1 VVKDHDFNKFSST
14 GGVVAIDVRI
24 ERLIVTSDGYY
35 FPNLRPYEN
44 ALNKVRRM
52 HKELSRKKYLSK
64 NWFKAG
70 IKLARAYEHLK
81 NLRRD
86 IYMEL
91 GKWFAEHYDVVVM
104 EDIEVRQLIGKSERI
119 LRRRLYDV
127 AFHELKE
134 ILRHQLE
141 KYGKL

>member
-1 VVKDHDFNKFSST
+1 VRGKKNRKKLVLLRLSKLGVFKVIIHRDF
-14 GGVVAIDVRI
+14 
-24 ERLIVTSDGYY
+24 
-35 FPNLRPYEN
+35 P
-44 ALNKVRRM
+44 LNKVRRL
-52 HKELSRKKYLSK
+52 HKELSRKRYLSK

-119 LRRRLYDV
+119 LRRGLYDV

-141 KYGKL
+141 NYGKTLRLPIQP